1 MGSTY
6 VIGDVHGDVFN
17 LFSILHQI
25 NATDDDRIIFLGDII
40 DRTSGSLSVLET
52 LMKMPN
58 VHILL
63 GNHELM
69 MKRAIE
75 PPKNISQLNNW
86 LYNGG
91 KGTFLDYLSRPK
103 QKQCEIVDFLNT
115 LPGELE
121 LIVNNTRFLLC
132 HGAPRELMSRFPNQY
147 DNPYEYG
154 AWTRMQPEMRIPDKT
169 VVFGHTPTAFF
180 QRGMRI
186 WYGPG
191 MIGMDT
197 GSGKGGCLAGLR
209 LDDMTEFYSS

>member
-6 VIGDVHGDVFN
+6 VVGDVHGDMLN
-17 LFSILHQI
+17 LLSILHQI

-52 LMKMPN
+52 LMKMSN
-58 VHILL
+58 VHILI

-69 MKRAIE
+69 MKKNIGS
-75 PPKNISQLNNW
+75 PKNVSQLNNW

-91 KGTFLDYLSRPK
+91 KSTFLDYLSRPK

-115 LPGELE
+115 LPSELE
-121 LIVNNTRFLLC
+121 LTVNNTRFLLC

-147 DNPYEYG
+147 DDPYEYG
-154 AWTRMQPEMRIPDKT
+154 AWTRMQPEMIIPGKT
-169 VVFGHTPTAFF
+169 IVFGHTPTVFF

-197 GSGKGGCLAGLR
+197 GSGKGGRLAGLR
-209 LDDMTEFYSS
+209 LDDMMEFYSN